1 MPLEKERG
9 NGMASGILLIA
20 KHTLSNSYLIRCDIS
35 GGFGIE
41 YDPFKPWRQWTAEVV
56 WENGDGIR
64 VNVGRAS
71 LLAHRENRCGLSVF
85 RGKEKSGNYDFF
97 FAAAEEPSR
106 LLSLAGTVWTAFSK
120 KKGDDGCHV
129 RQMVKFPEKAEPD
142 EKPAPGS
149 SKNIF
154 VREMPDSLRPSV
166 LRLEQ
171 WAFEGA
177 YSPDFSP
184 SSKREHVLYPNAERA
199 LFENEETLLVPLV
212 TFPEMP

>member
-1 MPLEKERG
+1 
-9 NGMASGILLIA
+9 MASGNLLIA
-20 KHTLSNSYLIRCDIS
+20 KHTLSNSYLIKCDIS

-41 YDPFKPWRQWTAEVV
+41 YDPFKPWRQWTAEVA
-56 WENGDGIR
+56 WESSNDIR
-64 VNVGRAS
+64 INVGRAS
-71 LLAHRENRCGLSVF
+71 QLAHRETRCGLSVF
-85 RGKEKSGNYDFF
+85 RGKDKNGNYDCF
-97 FAAAEEPSR
+97 FAASEEPSR
-106 LLSLAGTVWTAFSK
+106 LTDFAGTVWTAFSK
-120 KKGDDGCHV
+120 KKGDDGCHI

-142 EKPAPGS
+142 EQPQPGS

-154 VREMPDSLRPSV
+154 VREMPSAERPGI

-184 SSKREHVLYPNAERA
+184 SSKREHVFYPNALRI

-212 TFPEMP
+212 TFPDMP